1 MARGSRG
8 FRWGLAACAAAGAAV
23 RLAVY
28 FGYYRNRDLGYNDAG
43 YYSQTAVSLAQGH
56 WFVDLIGRPA
66 AEHGPVTTLLL
77 APVSGMGSPVNWQ
90 RLVTVVTGVATV
102 AVIGLVGRRLGGEKV
117 GLVAAAVAALYPG
130 LWLNDGLVM
139 SESIG
144 ALTVVLWMLA
154 SLVWQARPSP
164 RSAVLM
170 GAAAGVAALTRP
182 ELAVLMVA
190 AVGAGWWVGGDRR
203 PLMAG
208 LAVVGG
214 LAVLARWVAF
224 NVTRFEHPV
233 ILTTNAGTTL
243 RGANCDAVYEG
254 RRLGSWAL
262 ECLFIDP
269 DVGRMEGSV
278 RDTRWRADGIDYARD
293 HAGRLPVVVAARLGR
308 SFDLYGVGYQV
319 DEDLR
324 DGRPRRG
331 VWAAV
336 VSFWVLAVLAFIGQ
350 RRASRFGRLLLWA
363 PVGAVLL
370 AAVVFYGGHRIRTAM
385 EPSVVL
391 GAALGA
397 AALAGRLGPGAEPD
411 PAAEAEAPE
420 PEPAKPTEPAE
431 PAEDV
436 TAPR

>member
-1 MARGSRG
+1 
-8 FRWGLAACAAAGAAV
+8 
-23 RLAVY
+23 
-28 FGYYRNRDLGYNDAG
+28 
-43 YYSQTAVSLAQGH
+43 
-56 WFVDLIGRPA
+56 
-66 AEHGPVTTLLL
+66 
-77 APVSGMGSPVNWQ
+77 
-90 RLVTVVTGVATV
+90 
-102 AVIGLVGRRLGGEKV
+102 
-117 GLVAAAVAALYPG
+117 VAAAVAALYPG

-164 RSAVLM
+164 WSAVLM

-190 AVGAGWWVGGDRR
+190 AVGAAWWVGGDRR
-203 PLMAG
+203 RLMAG

-214 LAVLARWVAF
+214 LAVLAPWVAF

-293 HAGRLPVVVAARLGR
+293 HAGRLPVVVAARVGR

-350 RRASRFGRLLLWA
+350 RRASRFGRLLLWV

-370 AAVVFYGGHRIRTAM
+370 AAVVFYGGHRIARPWSRRWCSAP
-385 EPSVVL
+385 PS
-391 GAALGA
+391 A
-397 AALAGRLGPGAEPD
+397 RPRWPGASV
-411 PAAEAEAPE
+411 PAPN
-420 PEPAKPTEPAE
+420 PTRPPKPR
-431 PAEDV
+431 
-436 TAPR
+436 PRSRSPQSPRSRRSPRNRRRMSRPLGRVQ

>member
-1 MARGSRG
+1 MLRGSRG
-8 FRWGLAACAAAGAAV
+8 FRWGLAACAAVGAAV

-28 FGYYRNRDLGYNDAG
+28 FGYYRNRSLGYNDAG
-43 YYSQTAVSLAQGH
+43 YYSQTAISLAQGK
-56 WFVDLIGRPA
+56 WFVDFIGRPA

-77 APVSGMGSPVNWQ
+77 APVSGVGSPVNWQ
-90 RLVTVVTGVATV
+90 RLVTVATGVATV

-117 GLVAAAVAALYPG
+117 GLIAAGVAAVYPG

-164 RSAVLM
+164 WPALLM

-190 AVGAGWWVGGDRR
+190 AVGAAWWVGGDRR
-203 PLMAG
+203 RLMAA
-208 LAVVGG
+208 LAAVGG
-214 LAVLARWVAF
+214 LAVLAPWVAY
-224 NVTRFEHPV
+224 NATRFEHPV

-262 ECLFIDP
+262 ECLFIEPGVD
-269 DVGRMEGSV
+269 RMEGSV
-278 RDTRWRADGIDYARD
+278 RDARWRADGIDYARD
-293 HAGRLPVVVAARLGR
+293 HAGRVPVVVLARLGR
-308 SFDLYGVGYQV
+308 SFDVYGVSYQV

-350 RRASRFGRLLLWA
+350 RRASRFGRLVLWV

-370 AAVVFYGGHRIRTAM
+370 AAIVFYGGHRIRTAM

-397 AALAGRLGPGAEPD
+397 FALTGRLGPGSQPEPSS
-411 PAAEAEAPE
+411 EAEE
-420 PEPAKPTEPAE
+420 SPEPAVG
-431 PAEDV
+431 V
-436 TAPR
+436 TAPQ